1 MYISKAHET
10 FEMMQVISDPS
21 FEYNFTRAS
30 YSPVWNYFWNNM
42 PRIRTKTFLL
52 LLILQKNNWL
62 TRANQV
68 RDDVWNRLNWT
79 QFQRAWSWS
88 STFNMLMIES
98 NHHISSKRYYHLKIE
113 IKISIES
120 PTHIKPSFFWPN
132 NIWSQKAFTSSTI
145 KRLKT
150 SINSWKKRKLASL
163 ERKFIKNSGSLALI
177 VDFMELWQSWDS
189 DHLPCWKD
197 GR

>member
-1 MYISKAHET
+1 MPFKLHCCYLKSSLNYFKHHLKSGPVSWTWGESVFFHIFLKRFSSDVVLNLLLHISKAHET

-52 LLILQKNNWL
+52 ILQKNNWL

-98 NHHISSKRYYHLKIE
+98 NYHIQQKVL
-113 IKISIES
+113 
-120 PTHIKPSFFWPN
+120 PS
-132 NIWSQKAFTSSTI
+132 
-145 KRLKT
+145 
-150 SINSWKKRKLASL
+150 
-163 ERKFIKNSGSLALI
+163 
-177 VDFMELWQSWDS
+177 
-189 DHLPCWKD
+189 
-197 GR
+197 